1 MPGEKMATVLVVDDE
16 PCIRTMMMQL
26 LKDEGYSVVTAG
38 CGSQALSLFRSH
50 RQKIDFLISD
60 IVMPELDGPTLA
72 TRLRAECPGL
82 PIILMSGSCRPEQL
96 NNSFE
101 FLPKPFSSSDLLNRL
116 HKLAKID

>member
-1 MPGEKMATVLVVDDE
+1 MATVLVVDDE
-16 PCIRTMMMQL
+16 PSIRTMMAQL
-26 LKDEGYSVVTAG
+26 LQDEGFSVVTAG
-38 CGSQALSLFRSH
+38 GGSQALSLFRSH

-60 IVMPELDGPTLA
+60 VAMPEVDGPTLA

-82 PIILMSGSCRPEQL
+82 PIILMSGSCKPEQL

-116 HKLAKID
+116 HKLAK